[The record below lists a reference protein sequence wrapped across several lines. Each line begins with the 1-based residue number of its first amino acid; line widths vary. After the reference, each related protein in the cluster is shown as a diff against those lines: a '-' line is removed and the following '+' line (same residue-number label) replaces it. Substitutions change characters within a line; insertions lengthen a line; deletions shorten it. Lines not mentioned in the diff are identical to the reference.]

1 MCSVRHQYLY
11 PLFAPSGGVLHLT
24 ATTTGA
30 QTVTI
35 QRLTPTGGNVV
46 INWGDGSVQT
56 IADGY
61 AGTITHNYAGAGT
74 WPITVSRPRIIT
86 HLDLRDSKLGGLN
99 TAELRNS
106 VLVYFL
112 VTAITESTIR
122 SADMVNWRPT
132 NWQLY
137 SMPAGTYVIN
147 SADMVD
153 WRPQIWYLYSMP
165 AGTYVINSADMVNWR
180 PAVWY
185 LYSMPAGTYV
195 INSADMVD
203 WRPQHWRLYS
213 IPTGTYVINSAD
225 MVNWRPTYW
234 YLYSIPAGT
243 YVINSADMVDWRPTI
258 WRLSSMPA
266 GTYVINSADIVN
278 WRPAIWRLY
287 SMPAGTYT
295 FAASCMRNWASV
307 QEIQLQDLGLSQA
320 VVDTIVNDIWNGKP
334 TYTYATPSLN
344 IGGTNADPSGVY
356 QANCPP
362 TSGLEQVYDLVN
374 GNCTPSGPE
383 WSVTY

>member
-86 HLDLRDSKLGGLN
+86 HLDLRDNKLGGLN

-112 VTAITESTIR
+112 VTAITGSTIR
-122 SADMVNWRPT
+122 SADMVNWKPST
-132 NWQLY
+132 WYLD

-153 WRPQIWYLYSMP
+153 WRPTNWRLNSMPAGTYVINSADMVNWRPTVWYLYSMP

-180 PAVWY
+180 PAYWY
-185 LYSMPAGTYV
+185 LNSMPAGTYV

-203 WRPQHWRLYS
+203 WRPTNWRLNS
-213 IPTGTYVINSAD
+213 MPAGTYVINSAD
-225 MVNWRPTYW
+225 MVNWRPTIW
-234 YLYSIPAGT
+234 YLYS
-243 YVINSADMVDWRPTI
+243 MPT
-258 WRLSSMPA
+258 
-266 GTYVINSADIVN
+266 
-278 WRPAIWRLY
+278 
-287 SMPAGTYT
+287 GTYT
-295 FAASCMRNWASV
+295 FAASCMRNWTSV
-307 QEIQLQDLGLSQA
+307 QNIQLQDLGLSQA

-334 TYTYATPSLN
+334 TYTYAAPSLN